1 MFARLKA
8 LLDLQRVVDDLFEPG
23 LLILWQQDGL

>member
-1 MFARLKA
+1 MLTRLKA
-8 LLDLQRVVDDLFEPG
+8 LLDLQRVIDDLFDSG